1 MTTVAC
7 DEEPP
12 IASLSRRGATLE
24 SYRRR
29 AVTAYVALVLVA
41 ALALAGFLLHEY
53 RQTIADG
60 WERVTGRAQLA
71 AQWIEATFSLS
82 DMALESLAELNQ
94 SSLLV
99 LRSDVVDPDY
109 ERLEQLLAE
118 RRDRFR
124 FLDELGLFDAEGRV
138 VVTSSPLFP
147 RGYDLGG
154 LPHYRIF
161 REQPALDEWVSGLYW
176 SSFANDYRIMHVRRL
191 AGEGVLNASFA
202 SIMLTP
208 QVFEEALSRL
218 EMSRGE
224 SLALFDSEARA
235 VSHRPCLTTHDCL
248 EIGETFLFPEGV
260 GPADAVSGAQVRLRS
275 PVDGVERLYA
285 LAPVEGR
292 PYMAVAGE
300 AVEVLL
306 GGWWERLWVLV
317 AGWLLL
323 ALLGAAVLRHYLTR
337 LGLEEASRI
346 AATAFE
352 GQQGMVITDAAGR
365 ILRTNRAFSRITG
378 YPEAEVVGRSP
389 SLLASGQHDKAF
401 YRQMWQRVEQT
412 GSWEGEVWNRRR
424 SGEVYPERL
433 TISAVRD
440 DQGRVTH
447 YVGSFSDISQQKAA
461 EEEARQLAL
470 FDPLTGL
477 PNRRQLLDRLAALA
491 SELLPGD
498 YHAALLLIDLDH
510 FRRVNDL
517 MGHQQGDQLLQRITH
532 ELRSQLRE
540 SDTLSRL
547 GGDEFAVLLEE
558 LGPDQAHAAYI
569 AERIASK
576 LLGALQLALP
586 GAPHALQMTASLGIT
601 LFRYREARSLE
612 VLSQADMALQ
622 QAKRGGR
629 NRFCFFDPLLQA
641 KLHHRLRLE
650 ADLRHALSLGQFQP
664 YFQPQVDSEGHI
676 LGAEVLLRWEHPERG
691 MVSPAE
697 FIPLAE
703 ENRQIIAI
711 DRWVLETA
719 CRQLAAWAAQPGT
732 RDLTLAVN
740 LSVQHFHETD
750 AVECI
755 RDILVNTGAPPARL
769 KLEVTEGLF
778 LEQQDEAR
786 QKMLA
791 LKALGVTFAL
801 DDFGTGFSS
810 LSYLNRLPLDQL
822 KIDQS
827 FVRDVLE
834 DPASASIVASTIGLA
849 KSLDLEVIAEGVE
862 TTAQRD
868 WLLSHGCRRFQGYL
882 FGRPQP
888 LGGFETSLRDARR
901 ALP

>member
-1 MTTVAC
+1 M
-7 DEEPP
+7 
-12 IASLSRRGATLE
+12 
-24 SYRRR
+24 
-29 AVTAYVALVLVA
+29 ALVLVA
-41 ALALAGFLLHEY
+41 ALALAGFQLHEY

-71 AQWIEATFSLS
+71 AQWVEATFSLS

-94 SSLLV
+94 SSLLI
-99 LRSDVVDPDY
+99 LRSDSVDPDY

-124 FLDELGLFDAEGRV
+124 FLGELGLFDAEGRV
-138 VVTSSPLFP
+138 VVTSSPFFP

-191 AGEGVLNASFA
+191 AESGVLNASFA
-202 SIMLTP
+202 SIMLSP

-235 VSHRPCLTTHDCL
+235 VSHRPCLMSHGCL
-248 EIGETFLFPEGV
+248 EIGETFMFPEGV
-260 GPADAVSGAQVRLRS
+260 GPADAVAGAQARLRS

-300 AVEVLL
+300 SVAVLL
-306 GGWWERLWVLV
+306 GGWWERLWLLA
-317 AGWLLL
+317 AGWLLV
-323 ALLGAAVLRHYLTR
+323 AVLGAAVLRHYLTR

-352 GQQGMVITDAAGR
+352 GQQGMMITDASGH
-365 ILRTNRAFSRITG
+365 ILRVNRAFSDITG
-378 YPEAEVVGRSP
+378 YSEEEVAGRSP
-389 SLLASGQHDKAF
+389 SLLSSGQHDQAF
-401 YRQMWQRVEQT
+401 YRQMWQAIGQT
-412 GSWEGEVWNRRR
+412 GGWEGEVRNRRR
-424 SGEVYPERL
+424 SGELYTERL
-433 TISAVRD
+433 TINAVRNA
-440 DQGRVTH
+440 QGRVTH
-447 YVGSFSDISQQKAA
+447 YVGSFSDITRQKAA

-477 PNRRQLLDRLAALA
+477 PNRRQLLDSLAALQNEPLRA
-491 SELLPGD
+491 D
-498 YHAALLLIDLDH
+498 HYAALLLIDLDH
-510 FRRVNDL
+510 FKQVNDL
-517 MGHQQGDQLLQRITH
+517 LGHQQGDQLLQRITH
-532 ELRSQLRE
+532 ELRYQLRD
-540 SDTLSRL
+540 SDMLSRSS
-547 GGDEFAVLLEE
+547 GDEFSVLLKE

-576 LLGALQLALP
+576 LLDLLQLTVSDE
-586 GAPHALQMTASLGIT
+586 PHTLQVTASLGIT
-601 LFRYREARSLE
+601 LFRYREAHSLD
-612 VLSQADMALQ
+612 VLPQANMALQ
-622 QAKRGGR
+622 QAKQEGR
-629 NRFCFFDPLLQA
+629 NRLCFFDPLLQA
-641 KLHHRLRLE
+641 KLHERLRLG
-650 ADLRHALSLGQFQP
+650 ADLRHALPSEQFRP
-664 YFQPQVDSEGHI
+664 YYQQQVDSEGKI

-691 MVSPAE
+691 MVSPAA

-711 DRWVLETA
+711 DRWVLKTA
-719 CRQLAAWAAQPGT
+719 CRQLGSWAAQPET

-740 LSVQHFHETD
+740 ISAQHFQEAD
-750 AVECI
+750 AVAFI
-755 RDILVNTGAPPARL
+755 RETLVNTGAPPTRL
-769 KLEVTEGLF
+769 KLEVTEGAF
-778 LEQQDEAR
+778 MEHPEEAR

-810 LSYLNRLPLDQL
+810 LSYLSRLPLDQL

-827 FVRDVLE
+827 FVRNLLG

-849 KSLDLEVIAEGVE
+849 KSLELEVIAEGVE
-862 TTAQRD
+862 TEAQRD
-868 WLLSHGCRRFQGYL
+868 WLMAHGCQRFQGYL

-888 LGGFETSLRDARR
+888 LVEFESLLTDSASI
-901 ALP
+901 

>member
-1 MTTVAC
+1 M
-7 DEEPP
+7 
-12 IASLSRRGATLE
+12 
-24 SYRRR
+24 
-29 AVTAYVALVLVA
+29 VLVV
-41 ALALAGFLLHEY
+41 ALALAGFQLREY
-53 RQTIADG
+53 RQTLSEG
-60 WERVTGRAQLA
+60 GERAAGRAELA
-71 AQWIEATFSLS
+71 AQWIEATFMLS
-82 DMALESLAELNQ
+82 DMALEGLAELNQ

-99 LRSDVVDPDY
+99 LRTADVDLDY
-109 ERLEQLLAE
+109 ERLERVLAE
-118 RRDRFR
+118 RGVRFR
-124 FLDELGLFDAEGRV
+124 FLDELGLFDAAGRV

-161 REQPALDEWVSGLYW
+161 REQPELQEWVSGLYW
-176 SSFANDYRIMHVRRL
+176 SAFAHDYRIMHVRRL
-191 AGEGVLNASFA
+191 AEEGALNAGLA
-202 SIMLTP
+202 AIMLTP
-208 QVFEEALSRL
+208 QVFEEALARL
-218 EMSRGE
+218 AMSRGE

-235 VSHRPCLTTHDCL
+235 VTRRPGCDETHSCL
-248 EIGETFLFPEGV
+248 EIGDPFTHPEGL
-260 GPADAVSGAQVRLRS
+260 AVLAGVTSGARLVS

-285 LAPVEGR
+285 AAPVEAR
-292 PYMAVAGE
+292 PFVVVAGKSV
-300 AVEVLL
+300 AVLL
-306 GGWWERLWVLV
+306 EGWWQRLWLLG
-317 AGWLLL
+317 AAWLLV

-337 LGLEEASRI
+337 LGLEASQRI

-352 GQQGMVITDAAGR
+352 GQQGMMVTDARGL
-365 ILRTNRAFSRITG
+365 ILRVNSAFTRITG

-389 SLLASGQHDKAF
+389 SLLASGQHDEAF
-401 YRQMWQRVEQT
+401 YRQLWQSLEQT
-412 GSWEGEVWNRRR
+412 GGWEGEVWNRRR

-440 DQGRVTH
+440 AQGRVTH
-447 YVGSFSDISQQKAA
+447 YVGSFSDLSQQKAA
-461 EEEARQLAL
+461 EEEARQLVL

-477 PNRRQLLDRLAALA
+477 PNRRHLLDQLAALA
-491 SELLPGD
+491 GDSRPGS
-498 YHAALLLIDLDH
+498 YFAALLLIDLDH

-517 MGHQQGDQLLQRITH
+517 LGHQQGDQLLQRITH
-532 ELRSQLRE
+532 ELRHQLRE

-547 GGDEFAVLLEE
+547 SGDEFAVLLEG

-569 AERIASK
+569 AERIATK
-576 LLGALQLALP
+576 LLGALPLSLP
-586 GAPHALQMTASLGIT
+586 AVSQAVQVTGSLGIT
-601 LFRYREARSLE
+601 LFRYRQAGSQD

-622 QAKRGGR
+622 QAKAGGR
-629 NRFCFFDPLLQA
+629 NRLCFFDPLLQA
-641 KLHHRLRLE
+641 QLHHRLRLE
-650 ADLRHALSLGQFQP
+650 ADLRHAIPAGQFLLNYQR
-664 YFQPQVDSEGHI
+664 QVDSEGRI

-703 ENRQIIAI
+703 ESRQIIAI

-719 CRQLAAWAAQPGT
+719 CRQLAAWAARPET

-740 LSVQHFHETD
+740 ISAQHFHEAD
-750 AVECI
+750 AVERV
-755 RDILVNTGAPPARL
+755 RDILIMTGAPPGRL

-778 LEQQDEAR
+778 LEHQEEAR

-862 TTAQRD
+862 TVEQRD
-868 WLLSHGCRRFQGYL
+868 WLEAHGCERFQGYL
-882 FGRPQP
+882 FGRPQS
-888 LGGFETSLRDARR
+888 LAEFETSLGDS
-901 ALP
+901 LLH

>member
-1 MTTVAC
+1 MA
-7 DEEPP
+7 
-12 IASLSRRGATLE
+12 
-24 SYRRR
+24 
-29 AVTAYVALVLVA
+29 
-41 ALALAGFLLHEY
+41 
-53 RQTIADG
+53 
-60 WERVTGRAQLA
+60 GRAQLA
-71 AQWIEATFSLS
+71 AKWIEATFSLS
-82 DMALESLAELNQ
+82 DMALESLDELNN
-94 SSLLV
+94 SSLLI
-99 LRSDVVDPDY
+99 LRSDAVDPDY
-109 ERLEQLLAE
+109 ERLESLLAE
-118 RRDRFR
+118 RRDRFH
-124 FLDELGLFDAEGRV
+124 FLDQLGLFDAEGRV
-138 VVTSSPLFP
+138 VLTSSPMFP

-161 REQPALDEWVSGLYW
+161 REQPALEEWVSGVYW
-176 SSFANDYRIMHVRRL
+176 SAFANDYRIMHVRRL
-191 AGEGVLNASFA
+191 ADGGVLNASFA
-202 SIMLTP
+202 SVMLAP
-208 QVFEEALSRL
+208 QVFEEALLQL
-218 EMSRGE
+218 EMRRGE
-224 SLALFDSEARA
+224 SLALIDSEARLL
-235 VSHRPCLTTHDCL
+235 SRRPSCAENSDCL
-248 EIGETFLFPEGV
+248 KIGEPFTHPEALALIAG
-260 GPADAVSGAQVRLRS
+260 GLSGARDRIVS
-275 PVDGVERLYA
+275 PVDEMDRLFVA
-285 LAPVEGR
+285 VPVEGR
-292 PYMAVAGE
+292 PFMVVAGE
-300 AVEVLL
+300 SVAVLL
-306 GGWWERLWVLV
+306 EGWWERLWALASAGLLV
-317 AGWLLL
+317 AV
-323 ALLGAAVLRHYLTR
+323 LGALVLRHYLTR
-337 LGLEEASRI
+337 LGLAASERI

-352 GQQGMVITDAAGR
+352 GQQGMVITDASGR
-365 ILRTNRAFSRITG
+365 ILRTNRAFSQITG
-378 YPEAEVVGRSP
+378 YSEMEVVGHSP
-389 SLLASGQHDKAF
+389 GLLASGQHDKAF
-401 YRQMWQRVEQT
+401 YRQMWQCLEQT

-433 TISAVRD
+433 TINAVRD

-491 SELLPGD
+491 SESLPGD
-498 YHAALLLIDLDH
+498 YHGALVLIDLDH

-517 MGHQQGDQLLQRITH
+517 MGHQRGDQLLQRITH
-532 ELRSQLRE
+532 ELRHQLRE

-558 LGPDQAHAAYI
+558 LGPDRAHAAYI
-569 AERIASK
+569 TERIATK

-586 GAPHALQMTASLGIT
+586 GISHSLQVTASLGIT
-601 LFRYREARSLE
+601 LFRYRDTRSLE
-612 VLSQADMALQ
+612 LLSQADMALRE
-622 QAKRGGR
+622 AKQGGR

-641 KLHHRLRLE
+641 QLHHRLRLE
-650 ADLRHALSLGQFQP
+650 ADLRQAISLGQFHP

-719 CRQLAAWAAQPGT
+719 CRQLAAWAARPEA

-740 LSVQHFHETD
+740 LSAQHFHEAD
-750 AVECI
+750 VVKQV
-755 RDILVNTGAPPARL
+755 RDILIKTGAPPSRL

-778 LEQQDEAR
+778 LERLDEAR

-791 LKALGVTFAL
+791 LKALGVRFAL

-834 DPASASIVASTIGLA
+834 DPASASIVSSTIGLA
-849 KSLDLEVIAEGVE
+849 ESLDLEVIAEGVE
-862 TTAQRD
+862 TNAQRD

-888 LGGFETSLRDARR
+888 LDEFEISLSHSTSNSV
-901 ALP
+901 